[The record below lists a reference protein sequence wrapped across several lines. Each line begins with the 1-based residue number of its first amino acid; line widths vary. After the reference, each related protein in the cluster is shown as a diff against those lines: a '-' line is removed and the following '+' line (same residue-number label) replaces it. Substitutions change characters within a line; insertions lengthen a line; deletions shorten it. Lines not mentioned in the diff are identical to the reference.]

1 VPRHTHG
8 RGGCLWIERRRDHTH
23 AGCAVVDVDDGA
35 DDHDST
41 RVELGDDHAG
51 QLGDDNGGDEGAVVG
66 ARSTGAEG
74 THGGDRDD
82 RGSHAGGSAGI
93 HDANHPG
100 HAGNGANDHDRAD
113 ASRRGVLIDGDDGS
127 TARRRRIRQMTWI
140 ETIDGRTLLR
150 RLAPLVCAAALAVGA
165 SACGS
170 DGGTTH
176 TKDAPTST
184 TPSTTAPESGGAGF

>member
-1 VPRHTHG
+1 VPRRTRG
-8 RGGCLWIERRRDHTH
+8 RGCGLWIERRRDHTH
-23 AGCAVVDVDDGA
+23 AGCAVVDVDDGT
-35 DDHDST
+35 DHDRA

-51 QLGDDNGGDEGAVVG
+51 QLGDDDGGHDEGAVVG
-66 ARSTGAEG
+66 ARGTGAEG
-74 THGGDRDD
+74 THGDD

-93 HDANHPG
+93 HDADHPG
-100 HAGNGANDHDRAD
+100 HTGNGADDHDGAD

-127 TARRRRIRQMTWI
+127 TARRRRISQMTRI
-140 ETIDGRTLLR
+140 ETIDGRALLR
-150 RLAPLVCAAALAVGA
+150 RLAPVVCAAALAVGA